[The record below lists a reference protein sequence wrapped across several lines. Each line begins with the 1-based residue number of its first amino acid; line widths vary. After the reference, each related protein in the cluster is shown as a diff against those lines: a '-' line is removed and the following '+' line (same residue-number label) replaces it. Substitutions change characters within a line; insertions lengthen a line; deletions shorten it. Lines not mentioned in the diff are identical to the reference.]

1 MIILAFIE
9 LFQNSELKLGFGGQ
23 LYIFFI
29 TYNVTL
35 SFPFVIYLN
44 YLLNDKHQ
52 RISPMLTSS
61 QHQRMFGLRS
71 TKGIAT
77 ISKTVPINL
86 QQLDKGVKDAS
97 KQNMITKMKYS
108 TRATDN
114 EK

>member
-1 MIILAFIE
+1 
-9 LFQNSELKLGFGGQ
+9 
-23 LYIFFI
+23 
-29 TYNVTL
+29 
-35 SFPFVIYLN
+35 
-44 YLLNDKHQ
+44 
-52 RISPMLTSS
+52 
-61 QHQRMFGLRS
+61 MFGLRS